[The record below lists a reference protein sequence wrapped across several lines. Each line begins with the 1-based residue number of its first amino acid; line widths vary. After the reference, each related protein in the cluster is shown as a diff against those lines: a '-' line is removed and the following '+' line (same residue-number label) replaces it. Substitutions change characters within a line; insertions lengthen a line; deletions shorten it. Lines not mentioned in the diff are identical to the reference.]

1 MKWLVDEMFP
11 RTLAGR
17 LTELGHDAVSVHD
30 VGLAGA
36 TDDDV
41 FELAVAQDRLI
52 VTENFADFALL
63 LERRVSGDAPCV
75 PVVFVRKSNFPRGGG
90 LVARLATH
98 LNGWASHHPD
108 PYIGAHWP

>member
-1 MKWLVDEMFP
+1 MLP
-11 RTLAGR
+11 RALAVQ
-17 LTELGHDAVSVHD
+17 LTELGHDAVSVHE

-36 TDDDV
+36 GDDEV
-41 FELAVAQDRLI
+41 FELAVTQGRLI

-63 LERRVSGDAPCV
+63 LEGRLSSDSPCV

-90 LVARLATH
+90 IVAHLATH
-98 LNGWASHHPD
+98 LDRWARDHRE